1 MTSAWNFSGR
11 NAWVT
16 GAGQGIGLQVAQQLT
31 ALGADVT
38 GFDLAFNQPAA
49 EYAFRRQSIDLT
61 CDDEVQACVA
71 DQLQQGVP
79 DILINAAG
87 ILRLGD
93 LASLTLAD
101 WDACFAVN
109 TRAVFSMIRAVS
121 PAMKQQQRGSIVTV
135 SSNAAHVPRLN
146 MAAYCASKAAV
157 RSFAQCAALELA
169 PFKVRCNLV
178 SPGSTDTPMLRA
190 MLPDG
195 YARTIEGLPQQYKL
209 GIPLAKV
216 ATPADIANAVIF
228 LASDLAGHITM
239 HDLVVDGG
247 ATLAA

>member
-1 MTSAWNFSGR
+1 MAAFDFSGR
-11 NAWVT
+11 HAWVT
-16 GAGQGIGLQVAQQLT
+16 GAGQGIGWQVAQQLT

-38 GFDLAFNQPAA
+38 GFDLAFSQPPAV
-49 EYAFRRQSIDLT
+49 YAFRRQTLDLSR
-61 CDDEVQACVA
+61 DGDVQACVA
-71 DQLQQGVP
+71 DHLHHAVP

-87 ILRLGD
+87 ILRLGGLD
-93 LASLTLAD
+93 NLTMAD
-101 WDACFAVN
+101 WDACFSVN
-109 TRAVFSMIRAVS
+109 VRAVFSMIRALS
-121 PAMKQQQRGSIVTV
+121 PAMKEQRRGSIVTV

-169 PFKVRCNLV
+169 PFAVRCNLV

-195 YARTIEGLPQQYKL
+195 YQRTIDGLPEQYKL
-209 GIPLAKV
+209 GIPLGKV
-216 ATPADIANAVIF
+216 ATPADITNAVIF